1 MTRNVDDKTVV
12 GFGREWSTFTQS
24 ERALTAE
31 QRAQMF
37 ADYFDIFPWDALPAQ
52 GSTGIDV
59 GCGSGRWAV
68 LVAPR
73 VAHLHLTDISAEALA
88 VAKANLADVAN
99 VTFHLAAVED
109 IPLPDGSL
117 DFAYSLGVLHHVPDT
132 ARAIRDIARKLKPG
146 APFLV
151 YLYYAFD
158 NRPLWYRLIWHASTA
173 VRVVVSRLP
182 YWPRFAV
189 SQLIAVLVYWPL
201 ARLARLLDAAG
212 ALPASWP
219 LSYYRDKSF
228 YVLRTDAFDRFCTRL
243 EQRFTRDADRD
254 DARGGGVR
262 GHPVLADHAVLV
274 RGRNRRQGSGGNQ
287 TPSLT
292 PDH

>member
-1 MTRNVDDKTVV
+1 MTRNVDEKTVC

-24 ERALTAE
+24 DHELNAE
-31 QRAQMF
+31 QRARLF
-37 ADYFDIFPWDALPAQ
+37 ADYFAIFPWEALPTHGAA
-52 GSTGIDV
+52 GIDV

-73 VAHLHLTDISAEALA
+73 VARLHLLDISAEALA

-99 VTFHLAAVED
+99 VTFHLAAIED
-109 IPLPDGSL
+109 IPVPDGSL

-132 ARAIRDIARKLKPG
+132 ARAIRDIARKLRPG

-158 NRPLWYRLIWHASTA
+158 NRPLWYRMIWQASTA
-173 VRVVVSRLP
+173 VRVIVSRLP
-182 YWPRFAV
+182 YFLQVAI
-189 SQLIAVLVYWPL
+189 SQLIAALVYWPL
-201 ARLARLLDAAG
+201 ARLAGILDAG
-212 ALPASWP
+212 GVLPASWP

-243 EQRFTRDADRD
+243 ERRFTRAEIETMLQGAGFKDIRFSPTMPFWCAVGF
-254 DARGGGVR
+254 RG
-262 GHPVLADHAVLV
+262 
-274 RGRNRRQGSGGNQ
+274 Q
-287 TPSLT
+287 
-292 PDH
+292 